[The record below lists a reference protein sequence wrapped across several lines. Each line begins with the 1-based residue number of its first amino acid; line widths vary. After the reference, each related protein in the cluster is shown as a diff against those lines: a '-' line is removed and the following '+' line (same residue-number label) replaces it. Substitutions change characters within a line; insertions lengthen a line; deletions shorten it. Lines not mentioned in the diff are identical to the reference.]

1 MADGNGARRVV
12 PCTLAPTAQMCNL
25 LNMRS
30 VGDLT
35 GAARIRATALHLF
48 ALHGVRGT
56 SMRDIAREADVSPSL
71 VVHHFGSKNGLRDA
85 VDTYVAEVMTRLIGE
100 LADQPDDAGRATAA
114 LWAALDREPDLMA
127 YLRRSLVEGGAP
139 GRRLFGWMVEAT
151 ERELG
156 VMQDAGALRPA
167 DDPRARAVFLLA
179 NDMAPIVLRDLVAD
193 ALGTDP
199 LSREGLER
207 WSTTLMD
214 VYTRGLF
221 ARPADEER

>member
-1 MADGNGARRVV
+1 
-12 PCTLAPTAQMCNL
+12 
-25 LNMRS
+25 MRS
-30 VGDLT
+30 ADDLT
-35 GAARIRATALHLF
+35 AVARIRATAMRLF
-48 ALHGVRGT
+48 ALHGARGV
-56 SMRDIAREADVSPSL
+56 SLRDVAREADVSPSL
-71 VVHHFGSKNGLRDA
+71 VVHHFGSKDGLRDA
-85 VDTYVAEVMTRLIGE
+85 VDTHVADVMTRLIGE
-100 LADQPDDAGRATAA
+100 LTDQPDDAGRATAA

-127 YLRRSLVEGGAP
+127 YLRRSLVEGAAP

-151 ERELG
+151 ERELTA
-156 VMQDAGALRPA
+156 MQDAGVLRPA

-193 ALGTDP
+193 ALGADP

-221 ARPADEER
+221 TGPADEEG